1 MNELQEA
8 RSNIVHLQI
17 PCSYCGNII
26 MEIDCDP
33 DANAVGIL
41 TCPEC
46 GDTRTFDVTD
56 MLAMDAIESSR

>member
-1 MNELQEA
+1 MNELQET

-17 PCSYCGNII
+17 PCSYCGTVI

-56 MLAMDAIESSR
+56 MLAMAEIADS